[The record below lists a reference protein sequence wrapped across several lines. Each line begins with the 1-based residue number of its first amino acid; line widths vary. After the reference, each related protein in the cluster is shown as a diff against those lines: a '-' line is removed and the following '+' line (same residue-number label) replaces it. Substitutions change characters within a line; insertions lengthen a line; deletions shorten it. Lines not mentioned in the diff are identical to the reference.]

1 MSAIDRRIA
10 PKVVYDTSKLPPAF
24 IEELVQVWRYRDLL
38 MQLISRDLKTRYKRS
53 LLGVGWTL
61 LNPLGMLLVLT
72 VVFSN
77 LFRFDLPNYPVYLL
91 SGIVFWTFF
100 SQTSTSV
107 ANHLMWGGTLL
118 NRIYVPRSVFA
129 LSATGT
135 GLINFAVSLVPLFVI
150 ALVNGIRFDLS
161 VAWIPFAM
169 MLAAAFVL
177 GVGLLLSTIAL
188 EFPDVIDMYQIAISA
203 WYFLTP
209 ILYPEQIFP
218 PAYRW
223 ALDFNPAYHIL
234 EVFRHPLYWSSSAG
248 PLTIL
253 AASVS
258 ALATLAIGWVVF
270 TSRADKIPYG
280 V

>member
-1 MSAIDRRIA
+1 MKVRDR
-10 PKVVYDTSKLPPAF
+10 PNHQVVYDTSRLRPAVF
-24 IEELVQVWRYRDLL
+24 EELVQVWRYRDLL
-38 MQLISRDLKTRYKRS
+38 GQLISRDLKTRYKRS
-53 LLGVGWTL
+53 VLGVGWTL
-61 LNPLGMLLVLT
+61 LNPLGMLVVLT

-77 LFRFDLPNYPVYLL
+77 LFRFELPNYPVYLL

-100 SQTSTSV
+100 AQTSTDV
-107 ANHLMWGGTLL
+107 ANHLRWGGTLL

-135 GLINFAVSLVPLFVI
+135 GLLNFIVSLLPLM
-150 ALVNGIRFDLS
+150 ALAVLSGIRFDLS
-161 VAWIPFAM
+161 VLWIPVAM
-169 MLAAAFVL
+169 LLAAAFAL
-177 GVGLLLSTIAL
+177 GVGLLLSTVAL
-188 EFPDVIDMYQIAISA
+188 EFPDVTDMYQVAMSA

-218 PAYRW
+218 LAYRW
-223 ALDFNPAYHIL
+223 ALDLNPAYHIL

-258 ALATLAIGWVVF
+258 AIATLAFGWVLF